1 MLIIGGS
8 QLLSTGPN
16 IQHRG
21 RFAQI
26 WALGSLGLEAR
37 VPMVVSKRNKK
48 LAYQKS
54 KTMGL
59 QYEIVQLVVKAGFGT
74 SP

>member
-1 MLIIGGS
+1 
-8 QLLSTGPN
+8 
-16 IQHRG
+16 
-21 RFAQI
+21 
-26 WALGSLGLEAR
+26 
-37 VPMVVSKRNKK
+37 MVVSKRNKK